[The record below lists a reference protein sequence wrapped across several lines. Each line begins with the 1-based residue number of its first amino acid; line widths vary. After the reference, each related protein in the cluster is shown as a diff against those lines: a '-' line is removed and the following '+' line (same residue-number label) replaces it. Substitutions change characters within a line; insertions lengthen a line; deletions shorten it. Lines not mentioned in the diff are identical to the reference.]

1 MPCSSNTFC
10 LEFTRC
16 NESVPGYFR
25 KKSSG
30 GTSIVDLVC
39 YITNTLVTH
48 DTKMHEWHDNEPIYQ
63 QLRTTVLHRILA
75 GTLAEGEAVPSVRQV
90 ATTERINP
98 LTVSRAYQLLVD
110 EGLLEKR
117 RGLGLFVTTGASNKA
132 RTSRLLVTPPLPLP
146 TTWSITFWA
155 SNHPGVRMFELARTR
170 SSRNFART
178 SRPLQRIR

>member
-1 MPCSSNTFC
+1 M
-10 LEFTRC
+10 
-16 NESVPGYFR
+16 
-25 KKSSG
+25 
-30 GTSIVDLVC
+30 C

-90 ATTERINP
+90 ATSERINP

-117 RGLGLFVTTGASNKA
+117 RGLGLFVTTGASDKA
-132 RTSRLLVTPPLPLP
+132 RTTEREAFLTIEWP
-146 TTWSITFWA
+146 
-155 SNHPGVRMFELARTR
+155 
-170 SSRNFART
+170 
-178 SRPLQRIR
+178 RIRERMNALGIDPVSLLRVKMESKDA